1 LTFPKRGNSTREGRG
16 PRSQPCK
23 AWRGAGGGRSLRTPP
38 FTRPR
43 HLTTGSSTSASGQTK
58 RLERRHAQLVARLDV
73 QLDARFDFTRIM
85 RCVDNHDFARVQRGM
100 RSTTSVQPV
109 PDDLVAAFRAV
120 TATDLAEDERWRFAP
135 VGVLSHLDGQLDEQL
150 GQLDRQLNQ
159 APHPVQKHANQP
171 QVRRILV

>member
-1 LTFPKRGNSTREGRG
+1 
-16 PRSQPCK
+16 
-23 AWRGAGGGRSLRTPP
+23 
-38 FTRPR
+38 
-43 HLTTGSSTSASGQTK
+43 
-58 RLERRHAQLVARLDV
+58 
-73 QLDARFDFTRIM
+73 M
-85 RCVDNHDFARVQRGM
+85 RYIDNHDFARVQSGM